1 MASDDAELKDRLLVA
16 AQHLFAQHGR
26 DGVSLRDIAELA
38 RATHGSIRHHY
49 GTKDNLYLAALMQLP
64 SIGDLDKEAPLPPE
78 ATLSPSEGEQQLRLF
93 VHQFVAFQTK
103 AGRHQVA
110 AMGLIRAEMS
120 REDGPDPVFYKR
132 VISPGHDRI
141 KGLVRSIRPDI
152 DDEDVLEIL
161 TFNIIFQCVMMRI
174 GQGIVLKRLK
184 RRRLTK
190 KDIAQIADV
199 ITEVTLFG
207 LRQYRHDR

>member
-1 MASDDAELKDRLLVA
+1 MTSDDDELKNRLLVA

-26 DGVSLRDIAELA
+26 DGVSLREIAELA
-38 RATHGSIRHHY
+38 GATHGSIRHHF
-49 GTKDNLYLAALMQLP
+49 GTKENLYLAALIQLQ
-64 SIGDLDKEAPLPPE
+64 SIGDMSEEAPLPPE
-78 ATLSPSEGEQQLRLF
+78 GTPSPGEAEQQLRLF
-93 VHQFVAFQTK
+93 IHRFVAFQAK
-103 AGRHQVA
+103 AGRQQAA

-120 REDGPDPVFYKR
+120 RKDGPDPVFYKR

-141 KGLVRSIRPDI
+141 KRLVSSIRPDI
-152 DDEDVLEIL
+152 DNDDVLEIL

-190 KDIAQIADV
+190 SDIAQVADV
-199 ITEVTLFG
+199 IAEVNLFG
-207 LRQYRHDR
+207 LRKYRYGR